1 MIRYR
6 VACDQSHE
14 WDAWFDSSSSFDR
27 QVAANLVE
35 CPICGSTKTGR
46 AIMAPAVQ
54 GTRKRGRALARV
66 VPETPTTDAPVNLTS
81 GPDSL
86 VLPPEVRTFFDG
98 LRQHIAASHDDVGD
112 TFAREARAIHEGE
125 VDARPIIGT
134 ATPKEARE
142 LVEDGVPILPVP
154 KLIAPTKLPKLN

>member
-6 VACDQSHE
+6 VSCDGAHE
-14 WDAWFDSSSSFDR
+14 WDAWFDSSDSFDR

-35 CPICGSTKTGR
+35 CPICSSTKTCR

-54 GTRKRGRALARV
+54 GTRKRGQALASV
-66 VPETPTTDAPVNLTS
+66 TPETPATDAPINLTN

-98 LRQHIAASHDDVGD
+98 LRQHIATTHDDVGD

-125 VDARPIIGT
+125 ADARPIIGT

-142 LVEDGVPILPVP
+142 LVEDGVPILPIP
-154 KLIAPTKLPKLN
+154 KLIAPTKPTKLN